1 MKQSKIHEILENH
14 KKWLNNNG
22 GIQAYLRDAD
32 LTGADLT
39 GADLRH
45 ANLRDADL
53 TDADL
58 RCAYLTGAYLRG
70 ADLTGAY
77 LRDADLRDADL
88 TGAEL
93 TDADL
98 RCAYL
103 TGAYLTG
110 AYLTGAIMPK
120 TDSVLLSPWGW
131 CHVQREYIRIGC
143 QYHTTEEWC
152 NFSDEEIQVMASG
165 AFGWWKQWKPVVMA
179 MAEACEPYRGD

>member
-22 GIQAYLRDAD
+22 GIQAD
-32 LTGADLT
+32 LTGADLRDAYLT
-39 GADLRH
+39 GADLRDAYLTGANLRH

-53 TDADL
+53 TGAD
-58 RCAYLTGAYLRG
+58 LRG
-70 ADLTGAY
+70 ADLTGAD
-77 LRDADLRDADL
+77 LRGAELTVADLRGADLRDADL
-88 TGAEL
+88 RGAEL
-93 TDADL
+93 TDAEL
-98 RCAYL
+98 R
-103 TGAYLTG
+103 GANL
-110 AYLTGAIMPK
+110 PK
-120 TDSVLLSPWGW
+120 TDNVLMSPWGW
-131 CHVQREYIRIGC
+131 CHVQRLNIRIGC